1 MATPANVTTSTVG
14 TFKVSAIGFGSIE
27 QGNIS
32 FEDDGEGFKV
42 RVFKT
47 EIGVTQSFEL
57 VFSRKQPSE
66 QYDVKDLT
74 ALYHKESA
82 GEYFDYGP
90 VSGTVKVWYTD
101 SPRKTK
107 GEFDMEMKKIK
118 GDPGGPVKL
127 SVTGSFDLSNS

>member
-47 EIGVTQSFEL
+47 ENKVTQSFEL
-57 VFSRKQPSE
+57 VFPKKEPSK
-66 QYDVKDLT
+66 QYDVKDLR
-74 ALYHKESA
+74 AMYHKGGEA
-82 GEYFDYGP
+82 EYFEYGP
-90 VSGTVKVWYTD
+90 VSGSVTVSYTD

-107 GEFDMEMKKIK
+107 GEFNMEMKKIR
-118 GDPGGPVKL
+118 GDSWGPAKL
-127 SVTGSFDLSNS
+127 IVTGSFDLENS